1 MGAKNNNE
9 LMNNVDFIIKLL
21 LKRGHDTTFGA
32 TGGGDMFL
40 MRHLEKK
47 KNLILFLLTTSNQRQ
62 CCRSILPMKK
72 KAAIL
77 SITSGP
83 GGTNAITGVIG
94 AGDIFL
100 VITSLL
106 YSIKTDQLITSLIRN
121 IAGALKV
128 DFGTL
133 KIYKSAKF
141 LCYFKPYIEII
152 Y

>member
-32 TGGGDMFL
+32 TGGGAMFL
-40 MRHLEKK
+40 NKALRKEKK
-47 KNLILFLLTTSNQRQ
+47 LNFVFTHHEQSAAMLQKHITDE
-62 CCRSILPMKK
+62 K

-106 YSIKTDQLITSLIRN
+106 YSIKTDQLITSLIGN
-121 IAGALKV
+121 IAGALKA